1 MITANKNLR
10 VCSKGHKYYKSSTC
24 PVCPICE
31 KEKNS
36 KQDFLSSVAAPARRA
51 LEQAGITTLEQLST
65 FTETDLLAL
74 HGMGPSSIPKLRNA
88 LGSKGLSFTK
98 KQ

>member
-1 MITANKNLR
+1 MKTANKNLR

-31 KEKNS
+31 KEKKPN
-36 KQDFLSSVAAPARRA
+36 QAFLSSVAAPARRA

-74 HGMGPSSIPKLRNA
+74 HGMGPSSIPKLRDA
-88 LGSKGLSFTK
+88 LELKGLSFTK

>member
-1 MITANKNLR
+1 MTTANKNLR

-31 KEKNS
+31 KEQKPDE
-36 KQDFLSSVAAPARRA
+36 DFLSMVGAPARRA
-51 LEQAGITTLEQLST
+51 LERAGITTLEQLST

-74 HGMGPSSIPKLRNA
+74 HGMGPSSIPKLRYA
-88 LGSKGLSFTK
+88 LELKGLSFIEK
-98 KQ
+98 